1 MNLDIDELM
10 EDRFAEVLPELMN
23 RSDVDIYQFPFVNFW
38 EIHGR
43 SG

>member
-23 RSDVDIYQFPFVNFW
+23 RSDVDIYQFPSLISG